1 MAELTLFI
9 GDVHSSFDDGD
20 VIEAAN
26 SLSIGWTWAN
36 GICKRSNAGFN
47 SDGLRHI
54 GGLLDAYQAATCQFR
69 CERISRTEYR
79 KTRTSD
85 NSSQVIERP
94 NLQRRMK
101 RQCQHGLH
109 LIFGTPGREVWYS
122 GRTRR
127 NAEALAE
134 VWDAIE
140 LHTPIRRTDE
150 LFQRPRNSSHTL
162 KLHLVLTVEEYD
174 NTRRRAFLEVLY
186 AADGETTLKRRRRSL
201 RWPELVPAGL
211 HADIRN
217 RSQVVDH
224 RSVLITQAALE
235 AALEVKD

>member
-9 GDVHSSFDDGD
+9 GPHSSFDDGD

-36 GICKRSNAGFN
+36 GICKRSTAGFN

-54 GGLLDAYQAATCQFR
+54 GGLLDAYQVATCQFR

-101 RQCQHGLH
+101 RQRQHGLH
-109 LIFGTPGREVWYS
+109 LIFGTPGTEVWYS

-150 LFQRPRNSSHTL
+150 LFQRPRSNAHKL
-162 KLHLVLTVEEYD
+162 KRHLLLTVPDFDED
-174 NTRRRAFLEVLY
+174 RRIGFVESLY
-186 AADGETTLKRRRRSL
+186 AGDDETVLKRRK
-201 RWPELVPAGL
+201 RWLQWKSLVPAGL
-211 HADIRN
+211 HAAVED
-217 RSQVVDH
+217 RSQLVDY
-224 RSVLITQAALE
+224 RDVLIPELAYE
-235 AALEVKD
+235 AALKVKT